1 MDPRVTELHSIMPM
15 ANIGS
20 VMEHGLLSYERAAA
34 LSHASVAMQPVQD
47 RRDQKVVPGGLKL
60 HQYANLYFHARNPM
74 LYKRLGEAANLCVLR
89 VSTEVLALKG
99 TVISDQ
105 NAASDWV
112 RFLDPSQWSELA
124 FDDIFAMDW
133 RHPDDQV
140 AYWRHKARK
149 CAEVL
154 VPHRVESR
162 FLRGAY
168 VIDVQAQQRL
178 LGFGCGLSVNVDPVL
193 FFRQAGGV

>member
-1 MDPRVTELHSIMPM
+1 MDPRVTELHCIMPM

-20 VMEHGLLSYERAAA
+20 VMTHGILSYESAAR
-34 LSHASVAMQPVQD
+34 LPHCSVAMQPVQD
-47 RRDQKVVPGGLKL
+47 RRDQKHVPGGLRL

-74 LYKRLGEAANLCVLR
+74 LFKRLGEVNALCVLR
-89 VSTEVLALKG
+89 VSIQVLNLEG

-105 NAASDWV
+105 NAASDYV
-112 RFLDPSQWSELA
+112 RFLHPSQWGLLN

-154 VPHRVESR
+154 VPHRVESS
-162 FLRGAY
+162 LVIGAY
-168 VIDVQAQQRL
+168 VVDTAAANRL
-178 LGFGCGLSVNVDPVL
+178 GGLGFRLPVTVDPVL
-193 FFRQAGGV
+193 FFR